1 MSDVVLRPSAAAAQL
16 GVPTRDVIRLMW
28 ERRVPRVRLADG
40 TLGVPQSAVE
50 DLLHEGRGRS

>member
-1 MSDVVLRPSAAAAQL
+1 MSDVVLRPSAVAAQL

-50 DLLHEGRGRS
+50 ELLHDGPDRA